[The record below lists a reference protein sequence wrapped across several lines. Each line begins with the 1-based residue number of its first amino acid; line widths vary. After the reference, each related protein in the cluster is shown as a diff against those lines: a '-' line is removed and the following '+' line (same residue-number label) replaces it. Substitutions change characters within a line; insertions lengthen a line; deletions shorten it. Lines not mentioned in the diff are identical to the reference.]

1 MALRLSPSLEAL
13 IAFRVLQGAVAGP
26 MIPLSQALMLASFPK
41 SKAGMALAVWS
52 MTTLVAPVAGPLL
65 GGWISDNHTWP
76 WIFYIN
82 VPVGLL
88 AAWISWRIYRDRESP
103 TRKLPI
109 DKLGLVLL
117 VVWVGALQIMLDKGK
132 ELDWF
137 ASPTILI
144 LAAVAVVAFV
154 FFLIWELT
162 DAHPVVDLRLFKVR
176 NFTVGALT
184 LAAPTACSSATWCCC
199 RSGCKATWVTRPPT
213 RAWSP
218 RRWVGHPADAGR
230 GQDAGHAGSAPDRH
244 RGLPDLRAGV
254 LHALGLQ
261 YPDRC
266 AHADD
271 ADHHPGRGH
280 GGLLR
285 AP

>member
-1 MALRLSPSLEAL
+1 M
-13 IAFRVLQGAVAGP
+13 
-26 MIPLSQALMLASFPK
+26 
-41 SKAGMALAVWS
+41 
-52 MTTLVAPVAGPLL
+52 L
-65 GGWISDNHTWP
+65 GGWISDNYTWP

-88 AAWISWRIYRDRESP
+88 AAWINWRIYRDRESP

-154 FFLIWELT
+154 FFLIWGT
-162 DAHPVVDLRLFKVR
+162 DRRAPVVDLRLFKVR

-184 LAAPTACSSATWCCC
+184 LAVAYGVFFGNVVLLPLWLQSNMGYGHL
-199 RSGCKATWVTRPPT
+199 RGPGH
-213 RAWSP
+213 RAG
-218 RRWVGHPADAGR
+218 RAVGHPADAGR

-261 YPDRC
+261 YPDRR

-271 ADHHPGRGH
+271 THHPGARPW
-280 GGLLR
+280 R
-285 AP
+285 PSSCP

>member
-1 MALRLSPSLEAL
+1 MA
-13 IAFRVLQGAVAGP
+13 
-26 MIPLSQALMLASFPK
+26 
-41 SKAGMALAVWS
+41 
-52 MTTLVAPVAGPLL
+52 LL
-65 GGWISDNHTWP
+65 GGWISDNYTWP

-184 LAAPTACSSATWCCC
+184 LAVAYGVFFGNVVLLPLWLQSNM
-199 RSGCKATWVTRPPT
+199 GYGPPT

-218 RRWVGHPADAGR
+218 RR
-230 GQDAGHAGSAPDRH
+230 
-244 RGLPDLRAGV
+244 
-254 LHALGLQ
+254 
-261 YPDRC
+261 
-266 AHADD
+266 
-271 ADHHPGRGH
+271 
-280 GGLLR
+280 
-285 AP
+285 